1 MTIPNYLAL
10 YNLSQIEADILIVS
24 DLTATTGTIYTLN
37 STTGTITTLNSTTA
51 NITNLIG
58 DIWQGT
64 STTSDMRIGS
74 ASDTA
79 GTITIYKNTT
89 LATNKNL
96 TLGGTG
102 KITTPNILVSGLT
115 ASKLVLTDAS
125 DNLISSLYTDSDF
138 ARLTADNSFSGL
150 NSFTQKVRCNSY
162 QAITTSSIS
171 QLFTELTLNAI
182 YIGNTANP
190 NVIQLSQPISCIGD
204 VFISSNKNL
213 TMSAGTGK
221 ITTPNI
227 LVSGLTASKLVL
239 TDASDNLIS
248 SLYTDSDFARLTASN
263 IFTGATNTFNN
274 KILCNTYTGLTSFS
288 TIDFGESG
296 DSGQININ
304 RPMYCQRI
312 LSINTGVS
320 NELFTN
326 TLRQITIGNT
336 SSSFGILLNQS
347 ITMASAKNISLSGG
361 GSISVSTN
369 GIISC
374 YQYQSTSP
382 VQFLALGSTNTTSEI
397 YIGQGQTS
405 GDCFIGNTT
414 PASDT
419 GLLTINKN
427 TTINSTKILRA
438 TKISGNTVSG
448 DITFGDSTSD
458 TGYIYSNRNIAIN
471 GGKNLTINN
480 SGGNI
485 YCDNYNSYN
494 GVNDIKLL
502 QNIVLSVDKN
512 LTLSG
517 TGKITTPGILV
528 SGLTASKIVLT
539 DASKNIISSAYDE
552 TTLPVST
559 PAQTA
564 LNLKANIDN
573 PTFTTAIGLTSGN
586 LTISSGTILANTFT
600 GLTTS
605 SSINLFTTA
614 SVSSPTITLGSIT
627 GGTFTIR
634 PDTNIVGNTTISSN
648 LLCNTYRG
656 SAVGSAISLFSTTTT
671 GSIGI
676 GGGLSSG
683 NINLGLIGMTGK
695 ISCNANVEI
704 GTSAANKGI
713 SCNYIQSFGVGDTVS
728 TYPTSTTGNLNI
740 CGSHTSGN
748 ITIGNSTPANDT
760 GNLTINKNVIL
771 ATAKTLTANTFQ
783 GTTVGSN
790 INLFSLTTGTIN
802 IGNLAGSGTIFLD
815 NNVEINST
823 KILYVNTVRGYT
835 PGSSITIGGDMNSGN
850 LTMCAAISTGNINI
864 GNLAGTGLI
873 SLKNKTLCNTI
884 ESFAVGTGLTIGG
897 NITTGNSTLFAN
909 MTSGYCYLGDR
920 QNTTSLGFQIRTKF
934 QQQRNIGGTPY
945 ASYWNVSSGAVG
957 IFQSSILSAFA
968 MPPVYAGAQ
977 TNGWSVWE
985 SDTVAEGS
993 FIAQNGDTTII
1004 CNPGDNFAFHWQ
1016 DEDSMATAA
1025 GFKFSNA
1032 GVMTITSDARSKT
1045 NIKPYNKNNLLNK
1058 LNKIDIIN
1066 YTKKR
1071 PDGITRP
1078 GADQKYAKIHTG
1090 YTAQQLIEIGLDE
1103 FVEQPT
1109 TPDGYMSVSYGNIQF
1124 LFNAGVQE
1132 LIKENRQQQKQID
1145 AIALAVA
1152 TLEKEK
1158 TDLTARL
1165 EKLEKLLIPV

>member
-79 GTITIYKNTT
+79 GTITVYKNTT

-96 TLGGTG
+96 TLQGTG

-138 ARLTADNSFSGL
+138 ARLTANNSFSGL

-171 QLFTELTLNAI
+171 ELFTELTGNAI

-227 LVSGLTASKLVL
+227 LVSGLTASKMVL

-248 SLYTDSDFARLTASN
+248 SLYTDSDFARLAASN
-263 IFTGATNTFNN
+263 LFTGATNTFNN
-274 KILCNTYTGLTSFS
+274 KILCNTYTGLTSSS
-288 TIDFGESG
+288 TINFGESG
-296 DSGQININ
+296 DTGQINLN

-312 LSINTGVS
+312 LSINTAVS

-361 GSISVSTN
+361 GSISVSTT

-382 VQFLALGSTNTTSEI
+382 VQFLSLGSTNTTSEI
-397 YIGQGQTS
+397 YIGEGQTS
-405 GDCFIGNTT
+405 GGCFIGNTT
-414 PASDT
+414 PANDT

-438 TKISGNTVSG
+438 TKISGGSATS

-458 TGYIYSNRNIAIN
+458 TGYIRSNRGLVMNTGNIN
-471 GGKNLTINN
+471 FQT
-480 SGGNI
+480 SGSNI

-494 GVNDIKLL
+494 ASNDIKLL
-502 QNIVLSVDKN
+502 QNIVLSINKN

-517 TGKITTPGILV
+517 TAKITTPGILV

-539 DASKNIISSAYDE
+539 DASKNLVSSPYTLTDFARLADSNIFTGITNTFLGDVQIGQFFPSVIDKSLYFKFHLPLDPVDDVYLSLYQTSGATFICDTIESGDIHIGNSGNPVLQTGSILLYGNTSISSGKNLLCDTLRGTTAGSSISLFGTSTSLIDLGNSASTSVIRLNQNTSVANTKIFRTPYLYPTSTVADLYVGNQSVDSGTLFIELNTDIHSTRKLKLNNTTASKLLLTNASKEIISSAYDE

-559 PAQTA
+559 PTQTA
-564 LNLKANIDN
+564 LNLKANIN
-573 PTFTTAIGLTSGN
+573 APVFTTSIGLTSGDI
-586 LTISSGTILANTFT
+586 TITSGKLVNNTF
-600 GLTTS
+600 
-605 SSINLFTTA
+605 
-614 SVSSPTITLGSIT
+614 
-627 GGTFTIR
+627 
-634 PDTNIVGNTTISSN
+634 
-648 LLCNTYRG
+648 
-656 SAVGSAISLFSTTTT
+656 
-671 GSIGI
+671 
-676 GGGLSSG
+676 
-683 NINLGLIGMTGK
+683 
-695 ISCNANVEI
+695 
-704 GTSAANKGI
+704 
-713 SCNYIQSFGVGDTVS
+713 
-728 TYPTSTTGNLNI
+728 
-740 CGSHTSGN
+740 
-748 ITIGNSTPANDT
+748 
-760 GNLTINKNVIL
+760 
-771 ATAKTLTANTFQ
+771 
-783 GTTVGSN
+783 
-790 INLFSLTTGTIN
+790 
-802 IGNLAGSGTIFLD
+802 
-815 NNVEINST
+815 
-823 KILYVNTVRGYT
+823 
-835 PGSSITIGGDMNSGN
+835 
-850 LTMCAAISTGNINI
+850 
-864 GNLAGTGLI
+864 
-873 SLKNKTLCNTI
+873 

-920 QNTTSLGFQIRTKF
+920 QNTTSIGFQIRTKF

-945 ASYWNVSSGAVG
+945 ASFWNISSGAVG

-977 TNGWSVWE
+977 TNAWSVWE
-985 SDTVAEGS
+985 SEAAGEGS
-993 FIAQNGDTTII
+993 FIAQNGDTTVI

-1016 DEDSMATAA
+1016 DEDSMATAS
-1025 GFKFSNA
+1025 GFKFSTA
-1032 GVMTITSDARSKT
+1032 GVMTTTSDARSKT

-1071 PDGITRP
+1071 PGGITRP

-1109 TPDGYMSVSYGNIQF
+1109 TPDGFMSVSYGNVQF

-1145 AIALAVA
+1145 
-1152 TLEKEK
+1152 
-1158 TDLTARL
+1158 DLTVRL
-1165 EKLEKLLIPV
+1165 EKLEKLLLPV